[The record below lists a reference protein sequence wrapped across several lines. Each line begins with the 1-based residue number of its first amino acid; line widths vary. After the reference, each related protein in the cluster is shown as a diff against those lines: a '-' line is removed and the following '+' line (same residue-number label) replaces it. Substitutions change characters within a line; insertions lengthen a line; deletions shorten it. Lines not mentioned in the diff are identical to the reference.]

1 MELHLVSPEEERK
14 LRIAW
19 FEIDTP
25 AGNFVIHIGHAP
37 MMVTLLPEHD
47 IIIRLR
53 SGKEEII
60 HAHGGL
66 VHITRKTAT
75 IILGD

>member
-1 MELHLVSPEEERK
+1 MELHLVSPEDKRT
-14 LRIAW
+14 LRVAW

-25 AGNFVIHIGHAP
+25 VGNFVIHLGHAP

-47 IIIRLR
+47 IIIRLQ

-66 VHITRKTAT
+66 VHVTRKRAT
-75 IILGD
+75 IILSD